1 MKPAVFLTR
10 SLPLPVMQR
19 LKTLFDLKYN
29 RHDRPLTRIELIR
42 GMRGRP
48 ALISMLS
55 DQIDAEVIHRNPRLK
70 VIANYAVGTN
80 NIDLKTASSKGI
92 IVTNTPGVLTNATAD
107 LTWALILS
115 LARRV
120 PEGDRLVRT
129 GGWTGWTPTQ
139 LLGLELT
146 GKTLGIIGMGR
157 IGQAVARRAFG
168 FGMRLTYHNRRR
180 LPVGLE
186 RTLHA
191 AYRPLSRLLSTA
203 DIVSLHTP
211 LTPDTRH
218 LIDRRVLSRM
228 KRTALLINTARGPV
242 VDEKALVIALQGGK
256 IGGAGMDVFEEEPT
270 VQKKLRTLSNV
281 VLLPHLGSATVET
294 RTQMGFMVIENILA
308 VMRGISAPNA
318 VRE

>member
-1 MKPAVFLTR
+1 MKHGVFLTR

-29 RHDRPLTRIELIR
+29 RQDRPLTRTELIR
-42 GMRGRP
+42 EMNGRQ
-48 ALISMLS
+48 AVISMLS
-55 DQIDAEVIHRNPRLK
+55 DSIDAEVIESNPHLK
-70 VIANYAVGTN
+70 IIANYAVGTN

-92 IVTNTPGVLTNATAD
+92 IVTNTPDVLTNATAD

-120 PEGDRLVRT
+120 LEGDRLVRT
-129 GGWTGWTPTQ
+129 GRWTGWNPTQ
-139 LLGLELT
+139 LLGAELT

-168 FGMRLTYHNRRR
+168 FGMRLIYHNRRR

-186 RTLHA
+186 KKLNA
-191 AYRPLSRLLSTA
+191 SYRPLSRLVTAA
-203 DIVSLHTP
+203 DIVSLHLP
-211 LTPDTRH
+211 LTAETRH
-218 LIDRRVLSRM
+218 LIDRRVLDLM
-228 KRTALLINTARGPV
+228 KSTALLINTARGPV
-242 VDEKALVIALQGGK
+242 VDEKALVVALQRGK
-256 IGGAGMDVFEEEPT
+256 IAGAGMDVFEEEPR
-270 VQKKLRTLSNV
+270 VQKRLLTLSNV

-308 VMRGISAPNA
+308 VLKGKPAPHA
-318 VRE
+318 VHE